1 MNMEIEN
8 KFFRMFGTSGVA
20 VLGMEHLGYK
30 YGIRDNIESMPDKL
44 KAYYMEIVPNTLKEQ
59 TEAFDDSMFL
69 AIDGERPTLTTE
81 IENNLDE
88 CIDENKRERYVFDL
102 LTPFAKWTTYF
113 RPLAEHPFSKR
124 YNAHEC
130 DQFLDILGKAEK
142 GTAEWH
148 CKLWHRLTTEY
159 ADMVHSILLKYG
171 IDFYQVQ
178 KDCDVYL
185 KDERFDV
192 LPDGYFDSPR
202 LAQYYADKQPKQPEP
217 QRELKDLLPEKL
229 KTDEAIEVFQ
239 RAVEANLIEIMPN
252 VLKWNETNALL
263 AYLCGKLYC
272 GDTIEI
278 DPTTKEYKIKR
289 GETFLP
295 EEPLNSL
302 FGVKNLGQSRRQI
315 IRALGLPEG
324 HERVDELF
332 R

>member
-113 RPLAEHPFSKR
+113 LPLAEHPFSKR

-192 LPDGYFDSPR
+192 LPYGYFDSPR
-202 LAQYYADKQPKQPEP
+202 LAQYYADKLPKQPEP
-217 QRELKDLLPEKL
+217 QQNKKAINTEPELQRFREDDAQKYFAKAIALGLMSADYDWLKGLQMLSCFAREMSLKL
-229 KTDEAIEVFQ
+229 KMGKGERISWKPF
-239 RAVEANLIEIMPN
+239 EI
-252 VLKWNETNALL
+252 
-263 AYLCGKLYC
+263 
-272 GDTIEI
+272 
-278 DPTTKEYKIKR
+278 
-289 GETFLP
+289 
-295 EEPLNSL
+295 L
-302 FGVKNLGQSRRQI
+302 FGVKKGKLRSNYNDIHKTGADPAESYLI
-315 IRALGLPEG
+315 DKVFE
-324 HERVDELF
+324 
-332 R
+332 